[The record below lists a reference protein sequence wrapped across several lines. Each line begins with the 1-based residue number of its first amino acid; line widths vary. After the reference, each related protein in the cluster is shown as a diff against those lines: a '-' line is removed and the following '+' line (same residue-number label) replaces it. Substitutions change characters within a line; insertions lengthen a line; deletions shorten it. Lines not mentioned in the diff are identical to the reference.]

1 MRSRELMRKS
11 RLPNP
16 GALCFNYIHG
26 KERGREAPRPHL
38 DSICS
43 PLMASSVL
51 LPDEGGRGPGAEMG
65 WLGQAGRQLGAQ
77 NRPMDAIPPYGT
89 PLSLGFSLCFSLSDQ
104 ANNARNGY
112 RFKSSFPLCSLRVT
126 ADPACAVRNINVPHV

>member
-1 MRSRELMRKS
+1 MRKS

-65 WLGQAGRQLGAQ
+65 WLGQAGSLDLRTDPLMPFRHTG
-77 NRPMDAIPPYGT
+77 PPWSS
-89 PLSLGFSLCFSLSDQ
+89 LSL
-104 ANNARNGY
+104 
-112 RFKSSFPLCSLRVT
+112 
-126 ADPACAVRNINVPHV
+126 